1 MKIDFKGEV
10 MASSGKIIKR
20 IAAAIVLV
28 LLVGALS
35 FYILFKDKSSLPQ
48 GIIAGNG
55 RLEATEV
62 DIATKLSGRLTEVL
76 VKEGDFVDKDQVVA
90 RMDVTT
96 LKAQLKQAMAEVM
109 RIKQARQTALSRV
122 EGIRL
127 KCDLAVKEL
136 QRSKN
141 LFAQGIVTQ
150 QQYDRDQTTKQA
162 LDAECAAA
170 QSAVSETDAAINAAI
185 AQTERLNADI
195 NDCMLKSPIKGPV
208 LTRLAEPGEVLPNGG
223 KVLTIVDPTDI
234 YMNVYLSERVA
245 GEIPMGAESKVL
257 LDAIPDKPF
266 PAKVAY
272 VSEKAQ
278 FTPKEVEATEERQK
292 LVFRVTVSFQEY
304 EDPRLKP
311 GMPGIAYIRLNPSA
325 KWPDI
330 IK

>member
-1 MKIDFKGEV
+1 